1 MLATPSER
9 ASQPAAGERPHA
21 VAGVRGQR
29 PRFIYLFI
37 FIRLRVPFKPLPQLV
52 NVTSHGPPWLG
63 RARKKIAF
71 EGAKIAFE
79 GVRSPNPELREVFDQ
94 PREGVRSV

>member
-1 MLATPSER
+1 ME
-9 ASQPAAGERPHA
+9 
-21 VAGVRGQR
+21 
-29 PRFIYLFI
+29 
-37 FIRLRVPFKPLPQLV
+37 
-52 NVTSHGPPWLG
+52 
-63 RARKKIAF
+63 KKIAF